1 MNVRDLLELCND
13 ASEIRIRI
21 YDFNS
26 ENVVFDSDKLN
37 EYDDAVSEIIFSDF
51 ADYEVGSYDLY
62 LHDGK
67 INLEINIDYEP
78 EDDDDEW
85 I

>member
-1 MNVRDLLELCND
+1 MSVRDILELCND
-13 ASEIRIRI
+13 ASNIRIRI
-21 YDFNS
+21 FDCNS
-26 ENVVFDSDKLN
+26 EEIVFDSDNLN

-62 LHDGK
+62 LHNGI

-78 EDDDDEW
+78 EEEC
-85 I
+85 